1 MFLKVWSQT
10 YKNHLIHLRDICFYT
25 QLVIYTQMRKTYYFH
40 KTDLPSFAKEQTL
53 NFYHETI
60 FGLNA
65 ARA

>member
-1 MFLKVWSQT
+1 
-10 YKNHLIHLRDICFYT
+10 
-25 QLVIYTQMRKTYYFH
+25 MRKTYYFH